1 MNNIMGPTNS
11 ERIGDGTMHDYRH
24 QCKLVTNLTLGVSMQ
39 ANNMK
44 NKQNMCRA
52 ASLLLHL
59 FLNTNIKLQI
69 YKYTNTQIQSMQANF
84 EEQTKYVQSGL
95 PPSSP
100 LS

>member
-59 FLNTNIKLQI
+59 FLNTKLQI
-69 YKYTNTQIQSMQANF
+69 SKYTKTKIHKYTNTNTVNAG
-84 EEQTKYVQSGL
+84 KL
-95 PPSSP
+95 
-100 LS
+100 

>member
-39 ANNMK
+39 ANNK
-44 NKQNMCRA
+44 MCRA

-59 FLNTNIKLQI
+59 FLNTKLQI
-69 YKYTNTQIQSMQANF
+69 SKYTKTKIHKYTNTNTVNAG
-84 EEQTKYVQSGL
+84 KV
-95 PPSSP
+95 
-100 LS
+100 